1 MPQITF
7 QAQDGTKI
15 RQPLDKE
22 RVSIGRSRESDV
34 FLPDQFLSRHHA
46 EIRQG
51 VSGYYLVD
59 LGSKNGTLLNG
70 VRLEAE
76 ALLKEGDQI
85 KIGDHELTFGAGEG
99 EAFEDDL
106 EPAGTRIFSA
116 KELST
121 ETTKPSIDPQE
132 LKRQNS
138 VLGILTRTTA
148 ALVNHRPLPELFD
161 LLLNLLFE
169 AVPAERAAIVLLE
182 GTPPMPVVRASRSRE
197 GAPITKV
204 SRSITRKVIEET
216 RALILPNVLEDAAFR
231 SQDSILSTGIRSAV
245 CVPLWYTPREG
256 LADQV
261 IGLVYLDTLRKTH
274 SFDENDLR
282 ILTALANIAAAKIEN
297 VRLLE
302 ESLEKRRMEEDMQR
316 AADIQRRLLP
326 DGSPQVPGYDL
337 MGSNR
342 PCLTVG
348 GDYYD
353 FMVSEG
359 RVLMAL
365 GDVSG
370 KGTGAAL
377 LMAVLRAAVRA
388 HWQEGS
394 MAEALERIN
403 RTVCQNVPEG
413 KYVTFFGARLD
424 VASGRLTYVNAGHN
438 APLLVRSGGA
448 AERLEEGGM
457 VLGMF
462 EGVPYAEGVVE
473 MEHGDL
479 LTAFSDGVTETFDTD
494 GQEFG
499 EERLLAALL
508 RCRTLSAIE
517 TEKEILLDLER
528 FARGAKATDDR
539 TLIVL
544 KRD

>member
-7 QAQDGTKI
+7 QAADGTKR

-22 RVSIGRSRESDV
+22 RVSIGRSRQSDV

-51 VSGYYLVD
+51 VGGFYLVD

-76 ALLKEGDQI
+76 TLLKEGDQI
-85 KIGDHELTFGAGEG
+85 KIGDHDLTFGGG
-99 EAFEDDL
+99 EAEAIEEEA
-106 EPAGTRIFSA
+106 EPAGTRVFSA

-121 ETTKPSIDPQE
+121 ETTKPAIDPQE

-182 GTPPMPVVRASRSRE
+182 GTPPDPVVRASRSRE

-261 IGLVYLDTLRKTH
+261 IGLVYLDTLRRTH

-326 DGSPQVPGYDL
+326 EGSPTVPGYDL

-394 MAEALERIN
+394 IAEALERIN

-424 VASGRLTYVNAGHN
+424 IASGRLAYVNAGHN
-438 APLLVRSGGA
+438 APLLVRAGGA

-462 EGVPYAEGVVE
+462 EGVPYAEGVVD

-494 GQEFG
+494 GEEFG
-499 EERLLAALL
+499 EDRLLAALL
-508 RCRTLSAIE
+508 RCRTLSALE
-517 TEKEILLDLER
+517 TEREILLDIER
-528 FARGAKATDDR
+528 FASGAKATDDR

-544 KRD
+544 KRE